1 MPRQLVNLEEQG
13 KLIAKTNG
21 AILMIN
27 ESNYIVKS
35 TSGDKTIP
43 SLHPNLGGLAHV
55 QIMRATMPST
65 SMYIQLNFTA
75 V

>member
-1 MPRQLVNLEEQG
+1 VKGG

-43 SLHPNLGGLAHV
+43 SLHPNLGGFVHV